1 MPVLVEDLTIE
12 LQRMMKSDLVDEL
25 YEWSQVIVNA
35 SIAVGVLSILVLFF
49 MQKSLKFFWLIIN
62 TLQLITY
69 LPLIKANLAALALIP
84 LLKLK

>member
-25 YEWSQVIVNA
+25 YEWSQVNVNA
-35 SIAVGVLSILVLFF
+35 SIAVGVLSMLVLFF

>member
-25 YEWSQVIVNA
+25 YEWSQVNVNA
-35 SIAVGVLSILVLFF
+35 SIAVGVLSMLVLFF

-69 LPLIKANLAALALIP
+69 LPLIKANLAALALI
-84 LLKLK
+84 LLLNLK